1 MDSKELKYGNDV
13 DTVGQQQSEGKKI
26 FNRFDNR
33 KWEGGKT
40 EKNENDGKQRQVVP
54 NEELEKG
61 RKEAESAKT
70 TVDKRRI
77 ATEEMEGKSK

>member
-1 MDSKELKYGNDV
+1 MVTMWIQLDSNSQKEK
-13 DTVGQQQSEGKKI
+13 QI

-77 ATEEMEGKSK
+77 ATEEMEGKST